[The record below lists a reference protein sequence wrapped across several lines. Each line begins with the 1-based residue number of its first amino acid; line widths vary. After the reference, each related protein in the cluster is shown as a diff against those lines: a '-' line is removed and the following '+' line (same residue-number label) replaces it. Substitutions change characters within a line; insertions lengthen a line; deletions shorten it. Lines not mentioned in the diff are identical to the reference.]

1 MNVALTAVKQ
11 TGAFM
16 NRLLII
22 AILVISTVPLYAQ
35 GQQPNVAKLK
45 GDAQKVVSIISGD
58 KAKTQTYCQ
67 IAKLSEQVDQAAQEK
82 DRNKAEE
89 LVRKINELEKQL
101 GPEYLA
107 LVDALFNNNMDP
119 NSKDIEEIVSM
130 FDRFDESCRTVE

>member
-1 MNVALTAVKQ
+1 
-11 TGAFM
+11 M

-82 DRNKAEE
+82 DRKKAEE

-101 GPEYLA
+101 GPEYVA
-107 LVDALFNNNMDP
+107 LMDGLQDADFE
-119 NSKDIEEIVSM
+119 SEEEIGSM
-130 FDRFDESCRTVE
+130 LQTLDKLCAQ